1 MATKSG
7 ASKAPK
13 PEPGV
18 IDIKLT
24 PEQSELIKRQSK
36 GKIDVAMFR
45 LRPELNLRLQDLTR
59 VIDAKL
65 KPAQS
70 IANGGGTYWV

>member
-1 MATKSG
+1 MATNST

-13 PEPGV
+13 SEPGV

-24 PEQSELIKRQSK
+24 SEQCELIKRQSK
-36 GKIDVAMFR
+36 GKIDVTMFR

-59 VIDAKL
+59 VIDSKL
-65 KPAQS
+65 NTAQS
-70 IANGGGTYWV
+70 IANGGGSYWV